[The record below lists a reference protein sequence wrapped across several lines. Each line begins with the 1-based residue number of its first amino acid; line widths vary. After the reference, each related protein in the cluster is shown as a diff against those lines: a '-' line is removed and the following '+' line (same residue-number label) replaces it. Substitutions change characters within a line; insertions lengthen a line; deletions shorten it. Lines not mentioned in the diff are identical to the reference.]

1 MEPISPAQSIPESS
15 AVDRRWATLAV
26 TCFVTYVVLVEGSIV
41 NVALPSIVR
50 QLGADTTALKWVVD
64 AYNLAFAALVLVGGT
79 LSDRFGRRRSLIVGL
94 VIFGGGNV
102 LAALSGSTEWLIGAR
117 VVMGVG
123 AALVF
128 PTTLSIITNT
138 FTDRGERAKAIGI
151 WGAMTGIGVASGP
164 IIGGWLL
171 ESYYWGS
178 VFVLIVGAA
187 VLALVAT
194 VLVVPE
200 SADPTHPPID
210 GWGVLLSTVGLAAL
224 VIAII
229 QGPDWGW
236 TSGRTLTG
244 FAVSVVF
251 LTGFILWERRCPHP
265 MLEVSFFRNPR
276 FSAASGAIAL
286 AFFALFGFIFLITQY
301 FQFVRNYG
309 AFESGLRTLPV
320 AISIAVA
327 AITGTRF
334 AVRFGNRLVVGT
346 GLVLLGGSFAWIAIV
361 ITDSTPYSVI
371 IGQMVMMGLGLG
383 FTTAPA
389 TESIMGE
396 VPKEKAGQGSAVNDA
411 TREVGG
417 TLGVAVIGS
426 VFASVYTAAIASS
439 AVWSAAPKEVADRA
453 AEGIGIALGV
463 VEASVAVVGP
473 DVAAQLA
480 EAARQAFIDGLVLG
494 CVVASA
500 VALLGAVLVAVVLP
514 AKPKNQGPVPAA

>member
-1 MEPISPAQSIPESS
+1 MEPTSPARPLPGPRG
-15 AVDRRWATLAV
+15 ADRRWATLAV
-26 TCFVTYVVLVEGSIV
+26 TCFATYVVLVEGSIV

-94 VIFGGGNV
+94 VIFGAGNV
-102 LAALSGSTEWLIGAR
+102 LAALSGSTEVLIGSR

-138 FTDRGERAKAIGI
+138 FTDRSERAKAIGI

-178 VFVLIVGAA
+178 VFVLILGAV
-187 VLALVAT
+187 VLALVAA

-200 SADPTHPPID
+200 SADPAKPPID
-210 GWGVLLSTVGLAAL
+210 GWGVVLSTAGLAAL
-224 VIAII
+224 VVAII

-236 TSGRTLTG
+236 TSGRTLVG
-244 FAVSVVF
+244 FAASVVF
-251 LTGFILWERRCPHP
+251 LVAFVLWERRSAHP

-301 FQFVRNYG
+301 FQFVRDFG

-320 AISIAVA
+320 AIAIAIA
-327 AITGTRF
+327 AISGVRL
-334 AVRFGNRLVVGT
+334 AVRFGNRVVVGT
-346 GLVLLGGSFAWIAIV
+346 GLALLGGSFAWIALIV
-361 ITDSTPYSVI
+361 TDTTPYPVI
-371 IGQMVMMGLGLG
+371 VAQMVMMGLGLG

-439 AVWSAAPKEVADRA
+439 AVWSAAPSELADRA
-453 AEGIGIALGV
+453 AEGIGLALGI
-463 VEASVAVVGP
+463 VEASVPVIGP
-473 DVAAQLA
+473 EVAAQLA
-480 EAARQAFIDGLVLG
+480 DAARQAFIDGLVLG
-494 CVVASA
+494 CAVAAA
-500 VALLGAVLVAVVLP
+500 VALFGAVMVAVLLP
-514 AKPKNQGPVPAA
+514 AKPKAQDPVTAG

>member
-1 MEPISPAQSIPESS
+1 MDPISPARVRPLGG
-15 AVDRRWATLAV
+15 AGDRRWATLAV
-26 TCFVTYVVLVEGSIV
+26 TCFATYVVLVEGSIV

-79 LSDRFGRRRSLIVGL
+79 LSDRFGRRRSLIIGL
-94 VIFGGGNV
+94 VVFGAGNV
-102 LAALSGSTEWLIGAR
+102 LAALSGSTDSLIASR
-117 VVMGVG
+117 VIMGVG

-138 FTDRGERAKAIGI
+138 FTDRAERARAIGI

-178 VFVLIVGAA
+178 IFVLILGAV
-187 VLALVAT
+187 VLALVAA

-200 SADPTHPPID
+200 SADPANPPID
-210 GWGVLLSTVGLAAL
+210 GWGVVLSTAGLAAL

-236 TSGRTLTG
+236 TSGRTVAG
-244 FAVSVVF
+244 FVASLVF
-251 LTGFILWERRCPHP
+251 LAAFVAWERRTPHP

-301 FQFVRNYG
+301 FQYVRNFG

-320 AISIAVA
+320 AISIAIA
-327 AITGTRF
+327 AISGTRL

-346 GLVLLGGSFAWIAIV
+346 GLLLLGGSFAWIAVV
-361 ITDSTPYSVI
+361 ITDTTPYSVI

-439 AVWSAAPKEVADRA
+439 AVWSAAPAELSERA
-453 AEGIGIALGV
+453 AEGIGLALGV
-463 VEASVAVVGP
+463 VEASVPIVGTE
-473 DVAAQLA
+473 VAAQLA

-494 CVVASA
+494 CVVAAA
-500 VALLGAVLVAVVLP
+500 VALLGSVMVAVLLP
-514 AKPKNQGPVPAA
+514 AKPKTGESASVA

>member
-1 MEPISPAQSIPESS
+1 MDPISPAPPRPGT
-15 AVDRRWATLAV
+15 AAGDRRWATLAV
-26 TCFVTYVVLVEGSIV
+26 TCFATYVVLAEGSIV

-79 LSDRFGRRRSLIVGL
+79 LSDRFGRRRALIAGL
-94 VIFGGGNV
+94 VVFALGNV
-102 LAALSGSTEWLIGAR
+102 MAALSGSTEWLIGSR

-138 FTDRGERAKAIGI
+138 FTDRAERARAIGI

-171 ESYYWGS
+171 ESFYWGS

-187 VLALVAT
+187 VVALVVA

-200 SADPTHPPID
+200 SADPARPRID
-210 GWGVLLSTVGLAAL
+210 GRGVVLSTAGLAAL
-224 VIAII
+224 VVAII

-236 TSGRTLTG
+236 TSGRTLVG
-244 FAVSVVF
+244 FGASVVF
-251 LTGFILWERRCPHP
+251 LWAFVVWERRCPHP

-301 FQFVRNYG
+301 FQFVRAYG

-327 AITGTRF
+327 AISGTRL
-334 AVRFGNRLVVGT
+334 AVRFGNRLVVGV
-346 GLVLLGGSFAWIAIV
+346 GLTLLGGSFAWIALV

-426 VFASVYTAAIASS
+426 VYASVYTAALAAN
-439 AVWSAAPKEVADRA
+439 AVWSQAPEGIADRA

-463 VEASVAVVGP
+463 VEAASSVVGP
-473 DVAAQLA
+473 EIAAQLA
-480 EAARQAFIDGLVLG
+480 DAARQSFIDGLVLG
-494 CVVASA
+494 CVVAAA
-500 VALLGAVLVAVVLP
+500 VAIVGAVMVALVLP
-514 AKPKNQGPVPAA
+514 SRPKAPASRPTV